1 MRVKFKTQQEPGT
14 HLHICRNGT
23 NWTLQSAGGTIEQVV
38 FNDRGLGLDKYRVI
52 VQEDGRSAMVIR
64 FADLHRHSDYSLMD
78 GMTTVP
84 EMVKH
89 TEYAGALTDHGN
101 MYGFLEHYKA
111 DPRL

>member
-52 VQEDGRSAMVIR
+52 VQEDGRSAMVDVYKRQTQFYAYALKTILAKNCPKKERSSKLLYQTVKYIR
-64 FADLHRHSDYSLMD
+64 R
-78 GMTTVP
+78 
-84 EMVKH
+84 
-89 TEYAGALTDHGN
+89 LT
-101 MYGFLEHYKA
+101 
-111 DPRL
+111 